1 MVKFLFAKEKTRV
14 RFPLSAQGKA
24 IYLFTMIKDKEICI
38 GIVDHHS
45 VVILSF
51 AFFFSLNPKQK
62 KKRIHY

>member
-1 MVKFLFAKEKTRV
+1 
-14 RFPLSAQGKA
+14 
-24 IYLFTMIKDKEICI
+24 MIKDKEICI